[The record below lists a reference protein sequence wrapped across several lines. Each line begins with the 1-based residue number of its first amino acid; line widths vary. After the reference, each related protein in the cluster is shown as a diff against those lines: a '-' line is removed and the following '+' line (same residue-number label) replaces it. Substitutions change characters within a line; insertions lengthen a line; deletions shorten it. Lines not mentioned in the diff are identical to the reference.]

1 VTSRR
6 LTAFIDA
13 LAAGRRPAP
22 YRADPEDAEV
32 LRAAITLRAAR
43 PGDAAP
49 DDAFVAELYES
60 LADENRA
67 DESPAQVESNV
78 RPLRMRRSRAALIG
92 VAASIALVGATFAAT
107 EASNNGPTTTSAIQV
122 PHANVLRTATFES
135 SHGDALGQIVV
146 YGGSP
151 GWVFMNVDLPTSD
164 GSVKCELRMMDG
176 TVVAAGTVD
185 LHHGTGV
192 LAKKIHVDTSR
203 LQGAMLYSPSGAVI
217 GSATFA

>member
-13 LAAGRRPAP
+13 LAAGRRPEP
-22 YRADPEDAEV
+22 YHADPEDAEV

-49 DDAFVAELYES
+49 DDAFVAELYER
-60 LADENRA
+60 LADESRA
-67 DESPAQVESNV
+67 QDGSNV
-78 RPLRMRRSRAALIG
+78 RPLRMRRSRAVLIG

-107 EASNNGPTTTSAIQV
+107 EASNNGATTTSAVQV
-122 PHANVLRTATFES
+122 PHGNVLRTATFES
-135 SHGDALGQIVV
+135 SQGHALGQIVV
-146 YGGSP
+146 YGGHP

-164 GSVKCELRMMDG
+164 GTVKCELRMMDG
-176 TVVAAGTVD
+176 SIVAAGTVD

-203 LQGAMLYSPSGAVI
+203 LEGAMLYSPSGAVV